1 MLVALGVK
9 AQNDPH
15 SLRLMGIPLEGAI
28 DSVIPRLKAAEW
40 TPWGDAD
47 DGEDFFF
54 RGKFYGIR
62 AKLMVSVKP
71 ETKMVTSAYVTI
83 GPYSTQQMLER
94 NFQYFLH
101 KMKQEHGELKQHD
114 NAWVGIGDEGSVK
127 LSIVDN
133 DNGSHDIRVLYL
145 VEGAYYKDAVS
156 RGFYGPVQE
165 VVTENAVSEDQFM
178 HFSQDGQLEN
188 ADMQER
194 QYDTYGYLQSA
205 RMVEKEG
212 YSLVRYEYD
221 SQYQLKR
228 STQENPVAG
237 VLYVHEYTYD
247 ANGEVQSENMKVWE
261 KEECVLTIT
270 LRNNFLT
277 RDDHGNWTTNSLSLS
292 YWEKG
297 AQSQQTTVLQKR
309 TIAYYE

>member
-1 MLVALGVK
+1 
-9 AQNDPH
+9 
-15 SLRLMGIPLEGAI
+15 MGIPLEGVI

-40 TPWGDAD
+40 TPWGDGD

-71 ETKMVTSAYVTI
+71 ETKMVTSAYITV

-145 VEGAYYKDAVS
+145 SA
-156 RGFYGPVQE
+156 
-165 VVTENAVSEDQFM
+165 ED
-178 HFSQDGQLEN
+178 S
-188 ADMQER
+188 
-194 QYDTYGYLQSA
+194 
-205 RMVEKEG
+205 
-212 YSLVRYEYD
+212 
-221 SQYQLKR
+221 
-228 STQENPVAG
+228 
-237 VLYVHEYTYD
+237 
-247 ANGEVQSENMKVWE
+247 
-261 KEECVLTIT
+261 
-270 LRNNFLT
+270 
-277 RDDHGNWTTNSLSLS
+277 
-292 YWEKG
+292 
-297 AQSQQTTVLQKR
+297 TVLFR
-309 TIAYYE
+309 R